1 VNNADWLILNIDDLQ
16 PIRYAKTRALQ
27 RAGFKVMEAVSG
39 TEGLACVEEYRPALV
54 MCDVKLPDI
63 NGLEVARIIK
73 ERFPGTLV
81 LQVSASFV
89 TARDRAA
96 GLERGADS
104 YLTEPVEPE
113 ELIASVKALLRL
125 KEYENELLA
134 ANARRQFIFALAEQ
148 QRTTDDE
155 DAIMQMA
162 AEAVGRQINAL
173 RVGFYSPTPSGML
186 HLPAQWRGGDA
197 PLLTDEVSLTT
208 VGDALIDAYSAGH
221 TIAVPDVRK
230 IAPGPAGPSFATIG
244 MPLMRGRLWHTTFFV
259 HGALGRQWT
268 PDEIALVEEVGKLTW
283 DAVLRA
289 RANRDLRLLNA
300 NLEER
305 IAERS
310 RDLVAAEAQLRQS
323 QKMEAVGQ
331 LTGGLAHDF
340 NNLLTAI
347 IGGIDL
353 IRRRIDRG
361 DTRSLRPIM
370 DEVTKSAHN
379 AATLVQRLLAFS
391 RQQSLDVKPLDL
403 NAMIRSIEGLLKR
416 SVEENIA
423 LHLQL
428 DPELP
433 PAATDA
439 NQLETAI
446 LNLVI
451 NARDAMP
458 DGGAITI
465 STAKHRVAPGAGKSD
480 FGPGDYVML
489 SVADTGTGMSP
500 DVIDKAFEPFFTTK
514 PVGQGTGLGLS
525 MVYGFAKQARG
536 HVEITSEAGKG
547 TTVCIYLPRATAPA
561 MPAASPES
569 AGVLSTSAG
578 ETVLVAEDNPGVRLI
593 ITDLLQEMKFDAIVV
608 TDGQEA
614 VEVMKS
620 GRRIDLL
627 ITDVGLP
634 GMNGRQVAE
643 FGRNKWPRMQ
653 VLFITGYAEAA
664 KHRADFLLPG
674 AALLAKPFQM
684 ETLAAKIHELL
695 AKAAD

>member
-1 VNNADWLILNIDDLQ
+1 MNNADWLILNIDDLQ

-27 RAGFKVMEAVSG
+27 RAGFSVMEAASG
-39 TEGLACVEEYRPALV
+39 TEGIACVEQYRPALV
-54 MCDVKLPDI
+54 ICDVKLPDI
-63 NGLEVARIIK
+63 NGLEVSRTIK

-89 TARDRAA
+89 TARDRAV

-113 ELIASVKALLRL
+113 ELVASVRALLRL
-125 KEYENELLA
+125 KQYENELTA
-134 ANARRQFIFALAEQ
+134 ATARRQFIFALAER
-148 QRTTDDE
+148 QRTTDSDSE
-155 DAIMQMA
+155 IMQMS
-162 AEAVGRQINAL
+162 AEELGRQLAAS
-173 RVGFYSPTPSGML
+173 RVGFYRPTPSGNL
-186 HLPAQWRGGDA
+186 QFLAQWTSEETPA
-197 PLLTDEVSLTT
+197 LTDDMSLAAI
-208 VGDALIDAYSAGH
+208 GGELIDDYVAGR
-221 TIAVPDVRK
+221 TIAVADVRE
-230 IAPGPAGPSFATIG
+230 IVTGPAALPFAAIG
-244 MPLMRGRLWHTTFFV
+244 MPLMRAGQWSSTLFV

-268 PDEIALVEEVGKLTW
+268 PDEIALVEEVGKLAW

-289 RANRDLRLLNA
+289 RANNDLRLLNIG
-300 NLEER
+300 LEER

-310 RDLVAAEAQLRQS
+310 RELVSAEAQLRQS

-361 DTRSLRPIM
+361 DTASLDPIM
-370 DEVTKSAHN
+370 SEVTKSAHN
-379 AATLVQRLLAFS
+379 AANLVQRLLAFS

-403 NAMIRSIEGLLKR
+403 NAMIGSIEALLKR
-416 SVEENIA
+416 SVEENIE
-423 LHLQL
+423 LRLQL
-428 DPELP
+428 DPELA

-458 DGGAITI
+458 DGGTITV
-465 STAKHRVAPGAGKSD
+465 STANHYLNATAARPELAAA
-480 FGPGDYVML
+480 DYVVL
-489 SVADTGTGMSP
+489 AVADTGTGMPS
-500 DVIDKAFEPFFTTK
+500 DVLDKVFEPFFTTK
-514 PVGQGTGLGLS
+514 PIGQGTGLGLS

-536 HVEITSEAGKG
+536 HVEIESELDRG
-547 TTVCIYLPRATAPA
+547 TTVRIYLPQATANA
-561 MPAASPES
+561 APAASPTL
-569 AGVLSTSAG
+569 AGALSPSAG

-593 ITDLLQEMKFDAIVV
+593 IADLLREMNFDATIV
-608 TDGQEA
+608 TDGQQA
-614 VEVMKS
+614 VDVIK
-620 GRRIDLL
+620 GGKKIDLL

-643 FGRNKWPRMQ
+643 FGRNKWPEMK

-674 AALLAKPFQM
+674 ADLLAKPFQM
-684 ETLAAKIHELL
+684 ENLAAKIHELL
-695 AKAAD
+695 ATSA

>member
-1 VNNADWLILNIDDLQ
+1 MNNADWLILNIDDLQ

-27 RAGFKVMEAVSG
+27 RAGFSVMEAASG
-39 TEGLACVEEYRPALV
+39 TEGIACVEQYRPALV
-54 MCDVKLPDI
+54 ICDVKLPDI
-63 NGLEVARIIK
+63 NGLEVSRTIK

-89 TARDRAA
+89 TARDRAV

-113 ELIASVKALLRL
+113 ELVASVRALLRL
-125 KEYENELLA
+125 KQYENELTA
-134 ANARRQFIFALAEQ
+134 ATARRQFIFALAER
-148 QRTTDDE
+148 QRTTDSDSE
-155 DAIMQMA
+155 IMQMS
-162 AEAVGRQINAL
+162 AEELGRQLAAS
-173 RVGFYSPTPSGML
+173 RVGFYRPTPSGNL
-186 HLPAQWRGGDA
+186 QFLAQWTSEETPA
-197 PLLTDEVSLTT
+197 LTDDMSLAAI
-208 VGDALIDAYSAGH
+208 GGELIDDYVAGR
-221 TIAVPDVRK
+221 TIAVADVRE
-230 IAPGPAGPSFATIG
+230 IVTGPAGLPFAAIG
-244 MPLMRGRLWHTTFFV
+244 MPLMRGRQWSSTLFV

-268 PDEIALVEEVGKLTW
+268 VDEIALVEEVGKLAW

-289 RANRDLRLLNA
+289 RANNDLRLLNIG
-300 NLEER
+300 LEER

-310 RDLVAAEAQLRQS
+310 RELVSAEAQLRQS

-361 DTRSLRPIM
+361 DTASLDPIM
-370 DEVTKSAHN
+370 SEVTKSAHN
-379 AATLVQRLLAFS
+379 AANLVQRLLAFS

-403 NAMIRSIEGLLKR
+403 NAMIGSIEALLKR
-416 SVEENIA
+416 SVEENIE
-423 LHLQL
+423 LRLQL
-428 DPELP
+428 DPELA

-458 DGGAITI
+458 DGGTITV
-465 STAKHRVAPGAGKSD
+465 STANHYLDATAARPELAAD
-480 FGPGDYVML
+480 DYVMVA
-489 SVADTGTGMSP
+489 VADTGTGMSP
-500 DVIDKAFEPFFTTK
+500 DVLDKAFEPFFTTK
-514 PVGQGTGLGLS
+514 PIGQGTGLGLS

-536 HVEITSEAGKG
+536 HVEIESELDRG
-547 TTVCIYLPRATAPA
+547 TTVRIYLPQATANA
-561 MPAASPES
+561 APAASPTL
-569 AGVLSTSAG
+569 AGALSPSAG

-593 ITDLLQEMKFDAIVV
+593 IADLLREMNFDATIV
-608 TDGQEA
+608 TDGQQA
-614 VEVMKS
+614 VDVIK
-620 GRRIDLL
+620 GGKKIDLL

-643 FGRNKWPRMQ
+643 FGRNKWPEMK

-674 AALLAKPFQM
+674 ADLLAKPFQM
-684 ETLAAKIHELL
+684 ENLAAKIHELL
-695 AKAAD
+695 AASA

>member
-1 VNNADWLILNIDDLQ
+1 MNNADWLILNIDDLQ
-16 PIRYAKTRALQ
+16 AIRYAKTRALQ
-27 RAGFKVMEAVSG
+27 RAGFNVMEASTG
-39 TEGLACVEEYRPALV
+39 TEGLSCVEQYRPALV
-54 MCDVKLPDI
+54 VCDVKLPDL

-89 TARDRAA
+89 TARDRAE

-104 YLTEPVEPE
+104 YLTEPVEPD
-113 ELIASVKALLRL
+113 ELVASVKALLRL

-134 ANARRQFIFALAEQ
+134 ANARQQFIFALAEK
-148 QRTTDDE
+148 QRTTDNDDE
-155 DAIMQMA
+155 IMQMG
-162 AEAVGRQINAL
+162 AEALGWQLAAC
-173 RVGFYSPTPSGML
+173 RVGFYSPTPSENL
-186 HLPAQWRGGDA
+186 HFLAQWADENT
-197 PLLTDEVSLTT
+197 PFLTDEMSLGS
-208 VGDALIDAYSAGH
+208 VNDSLIEGYMAGR
-221 TIAVPDVRK
+221 TIAVADMRE
-230 IAPGPAGPSFATIG
+230 IASAHEGPSFAAIG
-244 MPLMRGRLWHTTFFV
+244 VPLMRGRQWCSTLFI

-268 PDEIALVEEVGKLTW
+268 RDEISLAAEVGKLTW

-289 RANRDLRLLNA
+289 RANNDLRRFNVS
-300 NLEER
+300 LEER

-310 RDLVAAEAQLRQS
+310 RELLAAEAQLRQS

-347 IGGIDL
+347 IGGINL
-353 IRRRIDRG
+353 IRRRIERG
-361 DTRSLRPIM
+361 DTRSLNPIM

-379 AATLVQRLLAFS
+379 AANLVQRLLAFS
-391 RQQSLDVKPLDL
+391 RQQSLDVKPLDV
-403 NAMIRSIEGLLKR
+403 NAMIGSIQALLRR
-416 SVEENIA
+416 SVDENIA
-423 LHLQL
+423 LCLQL
-428 DPELP
+428 DPELA

-458 DGGAITI
+458 DGGTVTIT
-465 STAKHRVAPGAGKSD
+465 TANYQNAAATRRPELP
-480 FGPGDYVML
+480 PGDYVML
-489 SVADTGTGMSP
+489 AVTDTGTGMSP
-500 DVIDKAFEPFFTTK
+500 DVIDKVFEPFFTTK

-525 MVYGFAKQARG
+525 MVYGFAKQAHG
-536 HVEITSEAGKG
+536 HVEIDSELNRG
-547 TTVCIYLPRATAPA
+547 TTVRIYLPRAATLA
-561 MPAASPES
+561 MPAESP
-569 AGVLSTSAG
+569 AQGVALAPAAG
-578 ETVLVAEDNPGVRLI
+578 ETVLVAEDNPGVRMI
-593 ITDLLQEMKFDAIVV
+593 IADLLQEMKFDAIIV

-614 VEVMKS
+614 VDVIGS

-643 FGRNKWPRMQ
+643 FGRSKQPGMK

-674 AALLAKPFQM
+674 AELLAKPFQM
-684 ETLAAKIHELL
+684 ESLATKIHELL
-695 AKAAD
+695 AKTE